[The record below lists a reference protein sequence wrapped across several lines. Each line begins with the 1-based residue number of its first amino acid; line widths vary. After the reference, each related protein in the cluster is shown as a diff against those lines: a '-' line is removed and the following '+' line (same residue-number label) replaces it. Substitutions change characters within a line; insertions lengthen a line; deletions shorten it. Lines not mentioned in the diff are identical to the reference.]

1 MNFIL
6 ILIICVLTNVLSK
19 YIFKFIEELRNI
31 KKVKKQ
37 VNNIDFT
44 GILNNIDK
52 DFYNDLN
59 KDDIDLEK

>member
-19 YIFKFIEELRNI
+19 YIFKFIEELKNI

-59 KDDIDLEK
+59 EDDIDLEK